1 MIRPDKKGYYQ
12 RMDARSARPAKEGI
26 MFHELYEHRKKSMK
40 SVFCLIST
48 IFVFFF
54 FLSPASSA
62 QEQYGNLR
70 GVVVDKDGAPLPGVS
85 LVLESPKYGARTAV
99 TSEVGNFRFINLT
112 PSIYTLKCELQG
124 FKTYLQENLDVRVG
138 SNFDLKIVMEQ
149 AVLQEEVTVKAES
162 PVVDTK
168 KTSVGVN
175 VTQVALQEIPSA
187 RDPWVILQQT
197 PGIAMAEENVGG
209 SSSGI
214 QTLFYSKGTDYE
226 SAMWNMDGIPITD
239 RTAMGSSFYY
249 DFDSFEEMTIT
260 TGGQDAT
267 VQTPG
272 VSINFVTR
280 RGGNKFQGMAR
291 FYFANDDLQADNR
304 TEEVEELGYMGD
316 QIVQMLDYGFQ
327 LGGSILKDR
336 LWFWLGFGVQDG
348 RRLTIGGYP
357 SRYQLYNYNAKL
369 NAQLSSKNR
378 AELALYFPLKYA
390 YGRGAGP
397 FNPPETTFDQKD
409 NGTVYVKLE
418 DEHIFSPDFLLSLK
432 LSYLNSAFELN
443 PKGGLDAQAGYD
455 LVTGMNSGTNSYG
468 FGKHPNYDAKLDG
481 NFFSDRLLGG
491 SNELRFGLEYLLS
504 KGQGFIR
511 DPGDVWKYYRNGI
524 PRLGYVERGQN
535 TQRHLDHF
543 SFYLSDSF
551 TAGRLTLN
559 LGLRGD
565 YQKPRIDA
573 SPVEASLAAP
583 DFLPALTFP
592 AIDPGFAFS
601 TLSPRIGFT
610 FDLTNDKKTMLRGNI
625 ARYSDQLGTFAADL
639 INPAQFAYAGY
650 FWKDLNG
657 DDRVTT
663 NELRGYPLEGLL
675 DWGGFDPWN
684 PTVLETPNAIDKNL
698 KSPLTD
704 EILLAVEREMSAD
717 FSLATT
723 LTLRRMHRFTWEVM
737 YDKETDTKI
746 TQDDFLG
753 PVTGTLT
760 YDGRTYNYQYWYL
773 DQLRPAGSLMEN
785 RPDAHRNYSSVEVTA
800 AKRLSHGWMLN
811 ASFTYQWDKF
821 SYGEKGYI
829 DPTNVK
835 INDAVGQ
842 GIWMAKL
849 SFLFELPWDIAFSGF
864 ANARQGYNLGEQ
876 IVVDTPERAKTGL
889 GAYFYLDTVKPG
901 AKRLP
906 GFLNADLSLSKN
918 VRLKG
923 YGSLV
928 LEVDAF
934 NIFNFSHTLGRYNL
948 ANSPDYGQITKILN
962 PRVIRLGI
970 KYQF

>member
-1 MIRPDKKGYYQ
+1 MGRF
-12 RMDARSARPAKEGI
+12 RSVNLALA
-26 MFHELYEHRKKSMK
+26 
-40 SVFCLIST
+40 FCLSIL
-48 IFVFFF
+48 FVGP
-54 FLSPASSA
+54 SMA
-62 QEQYGNLR
+62 QEQYANVR
-70 GVVVDKDGAPLPGVS
+70 GQVVDTDDQPLPGVT
-85 LVLESPKYGARTAV
+85 VTLESPLFAPR
-99 TSEVGNFRFINLT
+99 SETTFPSGIFRFINVT
-112 PSIYTLKCELQG
+112 PGVYTLKCGLQG
-124 FKTYLQENLDVRVG
+124 FKTYLQQNLDLRVG

-149 AVLQEEVTVKAES
+149 AALQEEVTVKAES
-162 PVVDTK
+162 PIVDTK

-175 VTQVALQEIPSA
+175 VTQVALQEVPSA
-187 RDPWVILQQT
+187 RDPWVILQQA
-197 PGIAMAEENVGG
+197 PGILMADENVGG
-209 SSSGI
+209 SGSGM

-239 RTAMGSSFYY
+239 MTSMGSSFYY

-304 TEEVEELGYMGD
+304 TEELKELGYVGD
-316 QIVQMLDYGFQ
+316 QIVQMSDYGFQ
-327 LGGSILKDR
+327 LGGPIFKDR

-348 RRLTIGGYP
+348 RRLTIDGYP
-357 SRYQLYNYNAKL
+357 TKYTLYNYNAKL

-397 FNPPETTFDQKD
+397 FNPPETTLNQKP
-409 NGTVYVKLE
+409 NGPVYVKLE

-432 LSYLNSAFELN
+432 LSYLNSPFELN
-443 PKGGLDAQAGYD
+443 PQGGLDAQAGYD
-455 LVTGMNSGTNSYG
+455 FVTGMYSGTNSYG
-468 FGKHPNYDAKLDG
+468 FTKRPNFDANLDG

-491 SNELRFGLEYLLS
+491 SNELRFGLEYRLS
-504 KGQGFIR
+504 KVQGYIR
-511 DPGDVWKYYRNGI
+511 DPGDVWKYYRNGR

-535 TQRHLDHF
+535 RQAHLDHF

-551 TAGRLTLN
+551 TTGRLTLN

-565 YQKPRIDA
+565 WQKPWIDA
-573 SPVEASLAAP
+573 SPVEASLSAP
-583 DFLPALTFP
+583 DFLPALTFL
-592 AIDPGFAFS
+592 AIDPGFAFF

-625 ARYSDQLGTFAADL
+625 ARYSDQMGTFAADL

-663 NELRGYPLEGLL
+663 NELLGYPLDGLL
-675 DWGGFDPWN
+675 DWYGFDPWN
-684 PTVLETPNAIDKNL
+684 PTALETPNAIDKNL

-704 EILLAVEREMSAD
+704 EILLAVEREMSSD

-773 DQLRPAGSLMEN
+773 DQLRPAGTLMEN
-785 RPDAHRNYSSVEVTA
+785 RPDAHRNNSSVEVTA

-835 INDAVGQ
+835 INDAFGQ

-962 PRVIRLGI
+962 PRVIRLGLR
-970 KYQF
+970 YRF